1 MTMNASKDEAVP
13 RHTTAILAIIL
24 ISYFISA
31 LTAGIVLLALC
42 LIAALALIRPAELA
56 GRRRDTR
63 GSGLPAPPEPV
74 LAAATRD

>member
-1 MTMNASKDEAVP
+1 MAMNASNDDAAP

-31 LTAGIVLLALC
+31 LTVGRVLLALC
-42 LIAALALIRPAELA
+42 LIAALALILPAELA
-56 GRRRDTR
+56 ERCRETR
-63 GSGLPAPPEPV
+63 GSGLPASPERV